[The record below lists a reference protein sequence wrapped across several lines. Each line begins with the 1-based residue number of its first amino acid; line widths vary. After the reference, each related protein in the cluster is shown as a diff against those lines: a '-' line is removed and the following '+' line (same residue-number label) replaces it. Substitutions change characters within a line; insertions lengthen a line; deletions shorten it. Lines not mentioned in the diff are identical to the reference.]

1 MIPPEHAMIVAAT
14 LFAIGLLGVLIRRN
28 ILFTLMSLEVMINAS
43 ALTFI
48 AAGAKWHQ
56 ADGQVFFFFI
66 VAMAAAEVAVGLSL
80 CLLLNRIQE

>member
-1 MIPPEHAMIVAAT
+1 MIPPEHAVTVAAV
-14 LFAIGLLGVLIRRN
+14 LFSIGLLGVLIRRN
-28 ILFTLMSLEVMINAS
+28 ILFTLMSIEVMLNAA
-43 ALTFI
+43 ALTFV

-56 ADGQVFFFFI
+56 ADGQVFFLFI